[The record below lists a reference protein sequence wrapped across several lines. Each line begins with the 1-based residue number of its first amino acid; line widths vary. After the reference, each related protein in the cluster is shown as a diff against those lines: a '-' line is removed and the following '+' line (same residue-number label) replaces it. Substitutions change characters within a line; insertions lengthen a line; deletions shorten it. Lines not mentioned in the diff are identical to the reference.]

1 MSRFLSL
8 CCIAAL
14 IVMCSG
20 VMAAQ
25 IDHVFEVTYFDNNTQ
40 SGPLATGTLYILNP
54 GLTGS
59 PISGT
64 DSGGGNPPPPMAP
77 VMQGG
82 PIMTFEGILCA
93 NIYIFDD
100 TQEMAE
106 CCSCPLTANGPL
118 IIPIEELTDNP
129 LSIMPYRGVIKIV
142 STIPNQLCDPTD
154 LSQPV
159 PELRSFVTHL
169 QNASFGGSLGNPLYV
184 LTEEEA
190 ALAPLSVY
198 EQSDLAQI
206 CSFVR
211 YLGTGRGRCDDACTS
226 VTVQP

>member
-1 MSRFLSL
+1 MSRSYLVVCTLALLFLSCGL
-8 CCIAAL
+8 M
-14 IVMCSG
+14 VG
-20 VMAAQ
+20 QTDRVY
-25 IDHVFEVTYFDNNTQ
+25 EVTYYDNNILQ
-40 SGPLATGTLYILNP
+40 HRPATGTLYILNP

-59 PISGT
+59 PISGG
-64 DSGGGNPPPPMAP
+64 DGGVFNPPPPMAP
-77 VMQGG
+77 VLPGG

-93 NIYIFDD
+93 NVYVFDD
-100 TQEMAE
+100 TQEMVE

-129 LSIMPYRGVIKIV
+129 LTITPYRGVIKIV
-142 STIPNQLCDPTD
+142 STIPNPLCDPTD

-169 QNASFGGSLGNPLYV
+169 QNASITGVVNPFYT

-198 EQSDLAQI
+198 EQNDLAQI

-211 YLGTGRGRCDDACTS
+211 YLGTGRGRCDEVCTA
-226 VTVQP
+226 QAELP